1 MKTCKANGR
10 SELNDKDI
18 EKVLNF
24 LREYQDLYGNN
35 LFVDRER
42 IESIAGEFP
51 DLPGEPNTKPSKPV
65 AKVREKKMTKPADS
79 PLWNFKRKIENCKN
93 CALGNTR
100 TKFVF
105 GSGSEHA
112 DIMFIGEA
120 PGAEEDRTGI
130 PFVGRAGK
138 LLDRLLAQIQLK
150 RDDIFIANILKCRP
164 PNNRDPLPDE
174 VAQCIPYLHRQIELI
189 QPKVIVA
196 LGRIAAQNLL
206 RSTASLKQ
214 MRGRLW
220 QYRGVDMIVTYHPA
234 AILRNAGLL
243 TVATEDF
250 KFIRETYREILKRQ
264 N

>member
-1 MKTCKANGR
+1 MN
-10 SELNDKDI
+10 EEEI

-24 LREYQDLYGNN
+24 FREYRDLYGDN
-35 LFVDRER
+35 LFVDAER
-42 IESIAGEFP
+42 IESIAKELPELQGEIVTP
-51 DLPGEPNTKPSKPV
+51 PHKAV
-65 AKVREKKMTKPADS
+65 AKTEEKKMPEIVDS
-79 PLWNFKRKIENCKN
+79 PLWNFKRKIEHCKN

-105 GSGSEHA
+105 GSGSDHA
-112 DIMFIGEA
+112 DILFIGEA

-138 LLDRLLAQIQLK
+138 LLDKLLAQIQLK
-150 RDDIFIANILKCRP
+150 REDIFIANILKCRP
-164 PNNRDPLPDE
+164 PNNRDPLPSE
-174 VAQCIPYLHRQIELI
+174 IAECIPYLHRQIELI

-220 QYRGVDMIVTYHPA
+220 QYRGVDMVVTYHPA

-243 TVATEDF
+243 TVATADF

-264 N
+264 K